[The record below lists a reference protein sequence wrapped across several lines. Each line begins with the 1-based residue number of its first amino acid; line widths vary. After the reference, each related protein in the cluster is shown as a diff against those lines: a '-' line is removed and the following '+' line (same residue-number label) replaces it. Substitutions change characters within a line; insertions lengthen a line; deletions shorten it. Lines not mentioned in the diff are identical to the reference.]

1 VVNSIEQSVTAKV
14 VSNNSNQSSSV
25 NDASV
30 VAAVSASAEA
40 SSQVSYEDPVTKSKV
55 AVDTLQLSQ
64 PKVEQ
69 LLSKALLRSGETI
82 NFSNSAVSKN
92 SGSNAY
98 SNSRLSAETIQEQYL
113 QYSKGI
119 FTISEGNSNFLTK
132 VEYQERITELSKSLI
147 SHSKDAH
154 TQVTDILSNLG
165 QLDIEAK
172 NYLAQSQYYVEGEV
186 SKLEK
191 LALASKDETNYF
203 TFELKTQEGDTVFIK
218 YKQPE
223 FNPFDIEDILPQDNF
238 SITVDGDISEGE
250 QKALEALY
258 EKASEFI
265 EDNFNTMQSNNGGFS
280 LDRLELGDSFD
291 SSILT
296 GFEIKMQE
304 NNNQASYNYQIDN
317 ANQTQTLTTS
327 MSHNSKSLS
336 YDFSLTTGLNQQQ
349 DNGQLAK
356 NIEQLKNILD
366 DTNGSFAG
374 NSGLNQY
381 LLDSYSALFTN
392 TEDLNSPESDKQK
405 ENRIAVELVNDEL
418 LGLEMS
424 LPSIN
429 LMKISTLMDFEFS
442 LSVSSKSGLKSYDT
456 KLDMSQ
462 TTNVELLSQA
472 TKVNQ
477 SKQLNVES
485 KVVTQIPNSLDA
497 KVHSRDYQWQQT
509 LSATLDQ
516 SGKLSDYKAISK
528 ESIEDIKQRS
538 ESSGTVYTDLN
549 YKENSELLDL
559 KVLGDT
565 VKITTSNTTVEEN
578 KSTVR
583 FKEER
588 PITLSHDKQI
598 TAYADVQSYKL
609 PNK

>member
-1 VVNSIEQSVTAKV
+1 MVNSIEQSVTAKV

-30 VAAVSASAEA
+30 SASASAET
-40 SSQVSYEDPVTKSKV
+40 SSKVSQESKV

-64 PKVEQ
+64 PRVEQ
-69 LLSKALLRSGETI
+69 LLSKALLTSGESI
-82 NFSNSAVSKN
+82 NFSNSAVSKS
-92 SGSNAY
+92 SGSNVY
-98 SNSRLSAETIQEQYL
+98 SNSQFSAETIQEQYL
-113 QYSKGI
+113 QYSKGRV
-119 FTISEGNSNFLTK
+119 TISEGNSNFLNK
-132 VEYQERITELSKSLI
+132 FQYQERITELSKSLI

-165 QLDIEAK
+165 QLDTEAK
-172 NYLAQSQYYVEGEV
+172 DYLTQSEYYIEGEV

-203 TFELKTQEGDTVFIK
+203 TFEVKTQEGDTVFIK

-238 SITVDGDISEGE
+238 SITVDGDISEEE
-250 QKALEALY
+250 QKTLEALY
-258 EKASEFI
+258 KKASEFI
-265 EDNFNTMQSNNGGFS
+265 ESNFNTMQSKNGGFS
-280 LDRLELGDSFD
+280 LDRLDLGDSFD
-291 SSILT
+291 NSILT

-317 ANQTQTLTTS
+317 VNQTQTLTTS
-327 MSHNSKSLS
+327 MNHNSKSLS

-356 NIEQLKNILD
+356 NIEQLKNVLD

-392 TEDLNSPESDKQK
+392 TEDLKSSESEKQK
-405 ENRIAVELVNDEL
+405 ETQAAVELVNDEL

-424 LPSIN
+424 LPSVN
-429 LMKISTLMDFEFS
+429 LMKMSTLMDFEFS
-442 LSVSSKSGLKSYDT
+442 LSVSSQSGLKYYDT

-462 TTNVELLSQA
+462 TTNVESQSQT

-485 KVVTQIPNSLDA
+485 KIVTEIPNSLDI
-497 KVHSRDYQWQQT
+497 KMHSRDYQWQQT
-509 LSATLDQ
+509 LSAILDDT
-516 SGKLSDYKAISK
+516 GKLSDYKTVSK
-528 ESIEDIKQRS
+528 ESLEDIKQRS
-538 ESSGTVYTDLN
+538 ESSGMLYTDLS
-549 YKENSELLDL
+549 YKENSEALDL
-559 KVLGDT
+559 KVLDDI
-565 VKITTSNTTVEEN
+565 VKITKSNTTMEEN
-578 KSTVR
+578 KSTMR
-583 FKEER
+583 FKDER
-588 PITLSHDKQI
+588 PITLSHDKKI
-598 TAYADVQSYKL
+598 AAYADVQSYKL
-609 PNK
+609 PS

>member
-1 VVNSIEQSVTAKV
+1 MVNSIEQSVTAKV

-30 VAAVSASAEA
+30 SASAET
-40 SSQVSYEDPVTKSKV
+40 SSKVSQESKV

-69 LLSKALLRSGETI
+69 LLSKALLSSGESI
-82 NFSNSAVSKN
+82 NFSNNSVSN
-92 SGSNAY
+92 GPVSNIY
-98 SNSRLSAETIQEQYL
+98 SNSRLSVETIQEQYL
-113 QYSKGI
+113 EYSKGG
-119 FTISEGNSNFLTK
+119 FSISEGNFNFLTK
-132 VEYQERITELSKSLI
+132 FQYQERIAELSSSLI

-165 QLDIEAK
+165 QLDTEAK
-172 NYLAQSQYYVEGEV
+172 DYLTQSEYYIEGEV

-191 LALASKDETNYF
+191 LALAYKDETNYF

-238 SITVDGDISEGE
+238 SITVDGDISEEE

-258 EKASEFI
+258 GKVSEFI
-265 EDNFNTMQSNNGGFS
+265 EDNFNTMQSKNGGFS
-280 LDRLELGDSFD
+280 LDRLDLSDSFD
-291 SSILT
+291 NSILT
-296 GFEIKMQE
+296 GFEITMQE

-317 ANQTQTLTTS
+317 ANKTQTLTTS
-327 MSHNSKSLS
+327 LSHNSKSLS

-356 NIEQLKNILD
+356 NIEQLKNVLD

-392 TEDLNSPESDKQK
+392 TEDLKSPESEKQK
-405 ENRIAVELVNDEL
+405 ETQAAVELVNDEL

-424 LPSIN
+424 LPSVN
-429 LMKISTLMDFEFS
+429 LMKISRLMDFEFS
-442 LSVSSKSGLKSYDT
+442 LSVSSKSGQKSYDT

-462 TTNVELLSQA
+462 TTNVESLSQT

-477 SKQLNVES
+477 SKQLNVDS
-485 KVVTQIPNSLDA
+485 TITTQIPNSLDA

-538 ESSGTVYTDLN
+538 ESSGMLYTDLS
-549 YKENSELLDL
+549 YKENSEALDL
-559 KVLGDT
+559 KVLDDI
-565 VKITTSNTTVEEN
+565 VKITKSNTTMEEN

-598 TAYADVQSYKL
+598 AAYTDVQSYKL

>member
-30 VAAVSASAEA
+30 SASAET
-40 SSQVSYEDPVTKSKV
+40 SSKVSQESKV

-69 LLSKALLRSGETI
+69 LLSKALLSSGESI
-82 NFSNSAVSKN
+82 NFSNNSVSN
-92 SGSNAY
+92 GPVSNIY
-98 SNSRLSAETIQEQYL
+98 SNSRLSVETIQEQYL
-113 QYSKGI
+113 EYSKGG
-119 FTISEGNSNFLTK
+119 FSISEGNFNFLTK
-132 VEYQERITELSKSLI
+132 FQYQERIAELSSSLI

-165 QLDIEAK
+165 QLDTEAK
-172 NYLAQSQYYVEGEV
+172 DYLTQSEYYIEGEV

-238 SITVDGDISEGE
+238 SITVDGDISEEE

-258 EKASEFI
+258 GKVSEFI
-265 EDNFNTMQSNNGGFS
+265 EDNFNTMQSKNGGFS
-280 LDRLELGDSFD
+280 LDRLDLSDSFD
-291 SSILT
+291 NSILT
-296 GFEIKMQE
+296 GFEITMQE

-317 ANQTQTLTTS
+317 ANKTQTLTTS

-356 NIEQLKNILD
+356 NIEQLKNVLD

-392 TEDLNSPESDKQK
+392 TEDLKSPESEKQK
-405 ENRIAVELVNDEL
+405 ETQAAVELVNDEL

-424 LPSIN
+424 LPSVN
-429 LMKISTLMDFEFS
+429 LMKISRLMDFEFS

-462 TTNVELLSQA
+462 TTNVESLSQT

-477 SKQLNVES
+477 SKQLNVDS
-485 KVVTQIPNSLDA
+485 TITTQIPNSLDA

-538 ESSGTVYTDLN
+538 ESNGMLYTDLS
-549 YKENSELLDL
+549 YKESSALLDL
-559 KVLGDT
+559 NVLDDI
-565 VKITTSNTTVEEN
+565 VKITKSNTTVEEN

-583 FKEER
+583 FKDER

-598 TAYADVQSYKL
+598 AAYADVQSYKL